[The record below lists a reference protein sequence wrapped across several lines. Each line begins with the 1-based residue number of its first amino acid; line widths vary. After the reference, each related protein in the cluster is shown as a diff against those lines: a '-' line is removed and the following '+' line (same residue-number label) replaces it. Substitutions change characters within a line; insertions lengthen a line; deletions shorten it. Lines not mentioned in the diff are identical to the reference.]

1 MSTIGLSEERDP
13 ERDRHTDEPDL
24 SALSRSGIT
33 RTQPTPAKP
42 LTAVDLEGRLEA
54 YVILIAHPEGRM
66 LGSRFSILPAEGLE
80 IGRSEGVGISLPD
93 VLSVSRRHARLEY
106 REGQVMLEDLGST
119 NGTFVNGHRVHDGVM
134 LKSGD
139 RFQVGGAHFKFLHE
153 LDVEH
158 AYYEAIY
165 DLVTRDGLTD
175 VHNRRKYEE
184 DVAREL
190 ARARRHERPL
200 SLILVD
206 LDDFKVINDRCGH
219 LCGDFVLKR
228 FAVVIGEILRP
239 EQTFARMGGDEF
251 AVLSP
256 ETGVDGARELAE
268 RIRRRVAAI
277 DYRHGGEPV
286 PITCSIGV
294 ATLDRT
300 MARPDDLFVVADRAM
315 YRSKQEGGDRVT
327 VGAPADRDGVA

>member
-13 ERDRHTDEPDL
+13 ERDHHADDLDL

-33 RTQPTPAKP
+33 RTQPTPPKP
-42 LTAVDLEGRLEA
+42 LTAVDLEGGLEA

-66 LGSRFSILPAEGLE
+66 LGSRFSVVPDRGIE
-80 IGRSEGVGISLPD
+80 IGRSEGVAVSLPD

-106 REGQVMLEDLGST
+106 RDGQVVLEDLGST

-139 RFQVGGAHFKFLHE
+139 RFQVGAAHFKFLHE

-165 DLVTRDGLTD
+165 DLVTRDGLTE

-184 DVAREL
+184 DVSREL
-190 ARARRHERPL
+190 ARARRHGRPL

-268 RIRRRVAAI
+268 RIRRRVAGI

-327 VGAPADRDGVA
+327 VGPLLSSARS

>member
-13 ERDRHTDEPDL
+13 EWDRHTDEPDL

-66 LGSRFSILPAEGLE
+66 LGSRFSILPNEGLE

-200 SLILVD
+200 SLVLVD

-239 EQTFARMGGDEF
+239 EQTFARMG
-251 AVLSP
+251 ATSSP
-256 ETGVDGARELAE
+256 SCRPRPASTARASW
-268 RIRRRVAAI
+268 RSGSGGGWRPSTTATAAI
-277 DYRHGGEPV
+277 RCRSPARSASRPSTGRWRAPT
-286 PITCSIGV
+286 TCSWSPTGPCTGRSRRAAIG
-294 ATLDRT
+294 
-300 MARPDDLFVVADRAM
+300 
-315 YRSKQEGGDRVT
+315 
-327 VGAPADRDGVA
+327 